1 MTDPRRARR
10 GHLTDAARL
19 ELLEDDLDDLDT
31 SIEQFRLDIKE
42 DMAWLRRTL
51 ILFVIGI
58 ATSAIGL
65 AVTIILTSGGKP

>member
-1 MTDPRRARR
+1 MSDPRRTRR
-10 GHLTDAARL
+10 GHLSERERI
-19 ELLEDDLDDLDT
+19 ELLENDLDDLDS
-31 SIEQFRLDIKE
+31 SIEAFRAEIKE